1 MNLAENLVGAVH
13 CFYLSE
19 VLDSVTERGS
29 CIEERLGFAG
39 NSGFEP
45 GEFVGSYNFEPGAE
59 FWLLGAIFDCL
70 ALDLTLGGYWYS

>member
-1 MNLAENLVGAVH
+1 MDLAENLVVPVH

-45 GEFVGSYNFEPGAE
+45 GELV
-59 FWLLGAIFDCL
+59 D
-70 ALDLTLGGYWYS
+70 

>member
-1 MNLAENLVGAVH
+1 MDFAENLVGVVH
-13 CFYLSE
+13 CFCLQG
-19 VLDSVTERGS
+19 VLDYVTEGDS
-29 CIEERLGFAG
+29 YSEERLGFAG

-59 FWLLGAIFDCL
+59 LWLLGAIFDCL